1 MHILRST
8 SGCTTVPDA
17 EWNANLSQF
26 EGRIGLLVDRSLVSR
41 VRLFELAVDEGLLRL
56 RYEQLATPG
65 LNHATISEHQV
76 LSTDAR
82 VLENAAEW
90 YARDLGWRVFF
101 DPRVIARVL
110 DIVSVMPAGT
120 TYLDDYTSRPAP
132 EGSRFT
138 AIRSPGPC
146 ASELY
151 AYLRSL
157 I

>member
-1 MHILRST
+1 
-8 SGCTTVPDA
+8 VPDA
-17 EWNANLSQF
+17 EWNTKLTQF
-26 EGRIGLLVDRSLVSR
+26 EDRIGVLVDHSLVSR
-41 VRLFELAVDEGLLRL
+41 VRVFDLAVDEGLLRL

-65 LNHATISEHQV
+65 LNHGSASEHHV

-82 VLENAAEW
+82 VLESSAEW
-90 YARDLGWRVFF
+90 RADHVGWRIFF
-101 DPRVIARVL
+101 EPGVIARVL

-146 ASELY
+146 ASALH
-151 AYLRSL
+151 AYLRTL
-157 I
+157 G

>member
-1 MHILRST
+1 M
-8 SGCTTVPDA
+8 PDPA
-17 EWNANLSQF
+17 WNTRLSQF

-41 VRLFELAVDEGLLRL
+41 VRLFDLAVDEGLLRL

-65 LNHATISEHQV
+65 LNHASASEHHV

-82 VLENAAEW
+82 VLESSAEW
-90 YARDLGWRVFF
+90 YAEHVGWRIVF
-101 DPRVIARVL
+101 DPCVIARVL

-120 TYLDDYTSRPAP
+120 TYLDDYNSRPAP

-146 ASELY
+146 ATELY
-151 AYLRSL
+151 EYLRTL
-157 I
+157 V